1 MATRATTKVSRA
13 PPRMRPRHIISLVR
27 SPLKPRLSLRLR
39 VNSATEAR
47 QCFCCAIDWSGRCGQ
62 LKGGGVQPGT
72 PQAERVMAREEEI
85 NKREREE
92 KKLLKQKSKVKS
104 FSCWWWCLR
113 MWRVVVDCELRWQ
126 KEESESEEEG
136 DEDDEEEEEEGE
148 DDEEE
153 EGRTMRRRK
162 RKSGEDDEEEEEE
175 EEPEDED
182 DDTEGEKKKK
192 KRKTQVKSFSCW
204 WWCLRMWRV
213 LVDWE
218 FDHALVV
225 SENVEGA
232 R

>member
-126 KEESESEEEG
+126 KEES
-136 DEDDEEEEEEGE
+136 DGE

-153 EGRTMRRRK
+153 EG
-162 RKSGEDDEEEEEE
+162 GEDDEEEEEE

-182 DDTEGEKKKK
+182 DEGEKKKK